1 MFHSALVRTRTLIG
15 TVTLASFVAVAGSPE
30 IASAQEAS
38 TEAVLEERKAEAK
51 AQFEKGATLYREQ
64 RYEEAVIAFLAA
76 DRLTPNPALSFNIAR
91 AYERLDDTSSALR
104 WYRDYLRRAPDA
116 GNAGDVEA
124 KVRSLDGVLVL
135 RGLQQVTIL
144 SSPPGAS
151 VTVDGRDVG
160 VTPYTGDHSIGERAV
175 TLKVSDYREK
185 RFRLD
190 LTSDAPRE
198 LNVDLSRV
206 EPAPAPTA
214 ASTAPAAVREP
225 SAETRFGVAPYI
237 VAGSGGVLLAFA
249 LGFEL
254 ARRSEESKAED
265 ARSQIEFAGH
275 VESMEDM
282 KTTSRIFL
290 GLGSAALVTGGVLY
304 FLNERR
310 ESPAPVAFGCSP
322 HGCAATAQGTF

>member
-1 MFHSALVRTRTLIG
+1 MFDSALTRARTLIG
-15 TVTLASFVAVAGSPE
+15 AVALVAVTGSPE
-30 IASAQEAS
+30 IAAAEDAS
-38 TEAVLEERKAEAK
+38 TAARLEEPKAEAK
-51 AQFEKGATLYREQ
+51 AHFEKGAALYREQ

-104 WYRDYLRRAPDA
+104 WYRDYLRRSPDA
-116 GNAGDVEA
+116 GNASDVEA
-124 KVRSLDGVLVL
+124 KVQALDAALVL

-151 VTVDGRDVG
+151 
-160 VTPYTGDHSIGERAV
+160 A
-175 TLKVSDYREK
+175 
-185 RFRLD
+185 
-190 LTSDAPRE
+190 
-198 LNVDLSRV
+198 
-206 EPAPAPTA
+206 PAPATA
-214 ASTAPAAVREP
+214 ASTAPVAVPEP

-254 ARRSEESKAED
+254 ARRGEESKAED
-265 ARSQIEFAGH
+265 ATSQIEFAKH

-322 HGCAATAQGTF
+322 HGCTATAQGTF